1 MVYDY
6 LSFKAWYARYI
17 NKLVDQRKQLA
28 RRSRLMVMNKLRR
41 SAKKPDDKG
50 NRTERNSLLS
60 KRGGGD
66 KPKGDGPK
74 GSAGST
80 TQNQPAPSELQRRGP
95 APSVTRNRHN
105 NLFRP
110 SADFLKNKRCYNCD
124 ELGHLA
130 KDCLKPKR
138 PRRQR
143 SRWKDRVQSLVSSE
157 LYELRP
163 TDEMSD
169 DKSIVEHWKNTVEA
183 FLSSVQWDDDSH
195 SHADTPSHG
204 ETSTQWLPQ
213 ETTLWRISPR
223 WTIRLMARM

>member
-1 MVYDY
+1 
-6 LSFKAWYARYI
+6 
-17 NKLVDQRKQLA
+17 
-28 RRSRLMVMNKLRR
+28 MNKLRR

-204 ETSTQWLPQ
+204 ETSTPVAAPGNDTVEDQS
-213 ETTLWRISPR
+213 EVDHSIDGANVTLFDADKQSLSRIPHRRGRKLVDAGFPLFS
-223 WTIRLMARM
+223 ICF